1 MQPLKGVIQNGCFG
15 KIRKIYSKSSGME
28 SFLAKM
34 QAVSLFTETS
44 EWLLL
49 FTETSERLL
58 LMFQKHLRRSFK
70 EKLFWKFWKI
80 CCKNSKTSCP
90 LPSGALLKNC

>member
-34 QAVSLFTETS
+34 QAGSLFTETS
-44 EWLLL
+44 EWLLH
-49 FTETSERLL
+49 
-58 LMFQKHLRRSFK
+58 MFQKHLRRSFK